1 MVARKLVDWKR
12 WWLVVKIKKHSYKWQ
27 LITYDHT
34 LCSCKMQDFF
44 YCKEFSTSF
53 QAPTLLPNPYPFCDS
68 IVGSLILSFGYSY
81 L

>member
-1 MVARKLVDWKR
+1 MVSS
-12 WWLVVKIKKHSYKWQ
+12 VKITKHSCKWL

-34 LCSCKMQDFF
+34 LNGCKMQDFIL
-44 YCKEFSTSF
+44 CKEFSTIF
-53 QAPTLLPNPYPFCDS
+53 QAPTMLPNLYPFCDS